1 MKIKAKNN
9 EIMGKKKYKN
19 PPINESIN
27 ENSVSIRKIS
37 EISQLEAIYS
47 FHNPDEIKR
56 FLSSHDFIIEYLFEE
71 HEQIRRFFGEHIIE
85 ILLEYDK
92 DPNENF
98 EGLFVTIKTNL
109 SPAESIDLLEKFD
122 EEWWLGIDFKIRS
135 KITIMV
141 RAI

>member
-1 MKIKAKNN
+1 
-9 EIMGKKKYKN
+9 MGKKKYKN
-19 PPINESIN
+19 PPINE
-27 ENSVSIRKIS
+27 NSVSIKKIS

-56 FLSSHDFIIEYLFEE
+56 FLSYCDFIIEYLFEA
-71 HEQIRRFFGEHIIE
+71 HDQIRRFFGEHIIE

-98 EGLFVTIKTNL
+98 EGLFVVIKTNL
-109 SPAESIDLLEKFD
+109 SPVESIDLLEKFD
-122 EEWWLGIDFKIRS
+122 EECWLGVDCKIRS
-135 KITIMV
+135 LITITA

>member
-1 MKIKAKNN
+1 
-9 EIMGKKKYKN
+9 MGKKKYKN
-19 PPINESIN
+19 PPINE
-27 ENSVSIRKIS
+27 NSVSIKKIS

-56 FLSSHDFIIEYLFEE
+56 FLSSYDFIIEYLFEA
-71 HEQIRRFFGEHIIE
+71 HDQIRRFFGEHIIE

-98 EGLFVTIKTNL
+98 KGLFVVIKTNL
-109 SPAESIDLLEKFD
+109 SPAESLDLLEKFD
-122 EEWWLGIDFKIRS
+122 EEWWLGVDFKIRS
-135 KITIMV
+135 LISITV

>member
-37 EISQLEAIYS
+37 KISQLEAIYS

-56 FLSSHDFIIEYLFEE
+56 FLSSHDFIIEYLFEAD
-71 HEQIRRFFGEHIIE
+71 R
-85 ILLEYDK
+85 K
-92 DPNENF
+92 S
-98 EGLFVTIKTNL
+98 V
-109 SPAESIDLLEKFD
+109 
-122 EEWWLGIDFKIRS
+122 
-135 KITIMV
+135 V
-141 RAI
+141 

>member
-27 ENSVSIRKIS
+27 ENSVSIRKI
-37 EISQLEAIYS
+37 
-47 FHNPDEIKR
+47 R
-56 FLSSHDFIIEYLFEE
+56 FLSSHDFIIEYLFEA
-71 HEQIRRFFGEHIIE
+71 HSQIRRFFGEHIIE

-98 EGLFVTIKTNL
+98 EGLFVTIKPTYHQRNPL
-109 SPAESIDLLEKFD
+109 IC
-122 EEWWLGIDFKIRS
+122 
-135 KITIMV
+135 
-141 RAI
+141 